1 MKKGYLLVT
10 FSYIIHFMKTKDF
23 KAKEAVRLRTKPIKN
38 GNQSLYLDIYHQ
50 GQRKYE
56 FLRLYLI
63 PERNAEDRRRNR
75 HTLQMAHDIRNRRL
89 VELQDVLY
97 AGRHPSCN
105 GRINFLDYIDQ
116 FCQYRKQAYR
126 GLSQGLKKH
135 LMLYKGSFI
144 PISDINPS
152 FLIGFYHYLDQAQ
165 SQSHTSRHKPC
176 FLSQGTKWNYFNI
189 LSLLLNKACREGYIS
204 RNPMHTLRA
213 EERPRRA
220 EPRKTY
226 LVLQEVRKL
235 ADTPLREHPEV
246 KQAFLFAC
254 LCGLRFSDVK
264 RLQWSNLQTD
274 SRGHTTAE
282 IIQQKTGVR
291 LYLPLSVEALK
302 QLPRDSIREGLVFK
316 QLPDAS
322 YTGKILKKWIQTA
335 GIQKKVTFHVS
346 RHTFAT
352 LSLTYGA
359 ELYTISK
366 LLGHSNIKVTQIYAD
381 IINEKKREAV
391 ESIPSIGG

>member
-1 MKKGYLLVT
+1 
-10 FSYIIHFMKTKDF
+10 
-23 KAKEAVRLRTKPIKN
+23 
-38 GNQSLYLDIYHQ
+38 
-50 GQRKYE
+50 
-56 FLRLYLI
+56 
-63 PERNAEDRRRNR
+63 
-75 HTLQMAHDIRNRRL
+75 L
-89 VELQDVLY
+89 VELQDVFY
-97 AGRHPSCN
+97 AGRHSSCS

-116 FCQYRKQAYR
+116 FCEHRKQAYR

-152 FLIGFYHYLDQAQ
+152 FLGGFHRYLDQAQ
-165 SQSHTSRHKPC
+165 SQSHTSRNKPC

-189 LSLLLNKACREGYIS
+189 LSLLLNKACREGYIP

-246 KQAFLFAC
+246 
-254 LCGLRFSDVK
+254 
-264 RLQWSNLQTD
+264 
-274 SRGHTTAE
+274 
-282 IIQQKTGVR
+282 
-291 LYLPLSVEALK
+291 
-302 QLPRDSIREGLVFK
+302 K

>member
-152 FLIGFYHYLDQAQ
+152 FLIGFNHYLDQAQ

-176 FLSQGTKWNYFNI
+176 FLSQGTKWYYFNI
-189 LSLLLNKACREGYIS
+189 LSL
-204 RNPMHTLRA
+204 
-213 EERPRRA
+213 
-220 EPRKTY
+220 
-226 LVLQEVRKL
+226 
-235 ADTPLREHPEV
+235 
-246 KQAFLFAC
+246 
-254 LCGLRFSDVK
+254 
-264 RLQWSNLQTD
+264 
-274 SRGHTTAE
+274 
-282 IIQQKTGVR
+282 
-291 LYLPLSVEALK
+291 
-302 QLPRDSIREGLVFK
+302 
-316 QLPDAS
+316 
-322 YTGKILKKWIQTA
+322 
-335 GIQKKVTFHVS
+335 
-346 RHTFAT
+346 
-352 LSLTYGA
+352 
-359 ELYTISK
+359 TI
-366 LLGHSNIKVTQIYAD
+366 NT
-381 IINEKKREAV
+381 
-391 ESIPSIGG
+391 